1 MGHIVDNVL
10 DAGSLCFLSGR
21 SENRYTQRYFLEQPL
36 LLPPLLPS
44 GSGPNIAEKKI
55 NAEGVAVCGSH
66 WCICRRCR
74 ATFSYFSNYSKPP
87 ENFVAYCWK
96 KQKST
101 IVTEPRYSPG
111 HLRRCK
117 IFKHAQL
124 SLIGSYS
131 SYPRRWWNTLSI
143 SLFSPKRGQPAFIK
157 NKKQNDAP
165 YVPAHY
171 CLPGRILKP
180 LTKKKP

>member
-96 KQKST
+96 KQKSA
-101 IVTEPRYSPG
+101 IVTEPRYFPG
-111 HLRRCK
+111 ASVGVKYLNMRNFRLLGHIPHILVDDE
-117 IFKHAQL
+117 
-124 SLIGSYS
+124 
-131 SYPRRWWNTLSI
+131 TLCPFP
-143 SLFSPKRGQPAFIK
+143 FSPRKGGNQRSLKTKSKTTRPTFQPITVFRAAF
-157 NKKQNDAP
+157 
-165 YVPAHY
+165 
-171 CLPGRILKP
+171 
-180 LTKKKP
+180 